1 MFLLPDVH
9 YALSSRD
16 LRLDAFFFLFLDL
29 GPHAGMDLFGCSRQA
44 RTTARPELFARL
56 HVGFEL
62 LELIDEQDLRTGES
76 EQVAI
81 GEPVA
86 FQQFKDN
93 QLSVC

>member
-9 YALSSRD
+9 YTLSSRD

-62 LELIDEQDLRTGES
+62 LEVIDKPDLRAGES
-76 EQVAI
+76 EQVTI
-81 GEPVA
+81 GELVA
-86 FQQFKDN
+86 FQQLEDD
-93 QLSVC
+93 QLPVC